1 MASPANLVL
10 IVGYVAALGLGVYEL
25 RGANALSL
33 PPAPPKQP
41 AQALP
46 PLEIPPDVVRSIAAY
61 DTIIERPLFNP
72 ERRPKPP
79 AAESAETENLPEAER
94 VEIDGFRLTAVLR
107 IADQTTVL
115 IEDRAGKTLTLHA
128 GEPLGNWR
136 LDEILDDR
144 VVLAADGRRETLMVY
159 DFSRPAVKAPAAAPI
174 QRAKRQVK
182 RQPVQQ
188 AAPAKRVR
196 PQQPK
201 QR

>member
-10 IVGYVAALGLGVYEL
+10 IVGYVAALGVGVYEL

-107 IADQTTVL
+107 NADQTTVL
-115 IEDRAGKTLTLHA
+115 IEDRSGKTLALHA

-159 DFSRPAVKAPAAAPI
+159 DFSQPPPVAAPV
-174 QRAKRQVK
+174 QRAKRRVK
-182 RQPVQQ
+182 RQPVKKP
-188 AAPAKRVR
+188 APAKRVR